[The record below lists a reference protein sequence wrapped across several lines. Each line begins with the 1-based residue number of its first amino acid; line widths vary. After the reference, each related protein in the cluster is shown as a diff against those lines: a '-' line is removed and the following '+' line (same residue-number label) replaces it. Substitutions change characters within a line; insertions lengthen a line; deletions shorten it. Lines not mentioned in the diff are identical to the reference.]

1 MDSSPRSAL
10 FREIHKNTWLKR
22 ITSDVKKL
30 TVGAKRSE
38 KFWVVF
44 CVHDDFDALLEGY
57 MEPRMA
63 PSHSPEWTVSLQQTQ
78 HISHALVPLEQEYEF
93 VITLSSDVVRFSAS
107 SEIMQEWVDTL
118 RSKLREMKILSPREN
133 IYSKL
138 PEIRPPLLPTR
149 DPTSPLPAPPPVP
162 AALVPGIERIVP
174 PTTVAVTTAANTT
187 SGQNTP
193 TTSAMSNTLTQN
205 LIAMLSSPIANL
217 RQHTDDA
224 QASGSSPRVAA
235 TTSTATPSGSSLTN
249 GCASPAKKA
258 AAKPSAKNIYSK
270 LPEIRPPLLPTR
282 DPTSPL
288 PAPPPVPAALVPGIE
303 RIVPPTTVAVTTA
316 ANTTSGQNTPT
327 TSAMSNTLTQNL
339 IAMLSSPIANL
350 RQHTDDAQASGSSP
364 RVAATTSTAT
374 PSGSSLTNG
383 CASPAKK
390 AAAKPSAKVQQ
401 SLAKTFTDNVLADPN
416 TCPPSTSTTQDV
428 STEASTSSNGAT
440 IDDRESDC
448 TSVESLPI
456 VPEPI
461 VIPRPQTSQKRRQSP
476 SRASQDAAAEG
487 RSSSSSPKTNVTIIQ
502 VTNTAKSPE
511 VPSEG
516 ISLNVSPEDS
526 PELSNEHQ
534 FKYNVKINPSSDTSN
549 KEVPK
554 KKEKVEISSV
564 HIPSTS
570 AVAGH
575 YGKICNVTEGPKVTV
590 TTTNSNFA
598 TNISVE
604 ATPVAQGSVYE
615 QVFITTTTAAPV
627 TVTTATD
634 TRVVNLLATQAR
646 SASHSDIH
654 VTQPK
659 SPPEA
664 SSSGTPRKDKK
675 SPQKVPS
682 RPMLTRGVTEAV
694 ISRPSRIDKNALGRG
709 RCAPNGE
716 EATTSM
722 PKTRPQ
728 AVGAASGQDQRKRS
742 SSTSDAQQSSRTA
755 RPAANVGTSSSAR
768 GTQAPPFRPPPEG
781 SSQNIGRLTLREQQV
796 MHMRREMMHPGGF
809 FKKVSGW
816 KQKEHPML
824 YNALHVGD
832 QLISV
837 GGVTVGSAADA
848 NKLIRSSLGLY
859 VELIIRRVPFG
870 RCYAIR
876 RDLDGQCLG
885 LVRDCATVVDL
896 VPNSLAARHGL
907 PQKAQTCDGLS
918 LTFWVLT
925 EINGRPLNLF
935 AKENEVKDRLNAV
948 GRDISILV
956 QPSDLVAK
964 LKKQLKS
971 LRSHKDY
978 IVQ

>member
-1 MDSSPRSAL
+1 MDSSPRNAL

-107 SEIMQEWVDTL
+107 SWEIMQEWVDTL

-224 QASGSSPRVAA
+224 QASGSSPRA
-235 TTSTATPSGSSLTN
+235 
-249 GCASPAKKA
+249 
-258 AAKPSAKNIYSK
+258 
-270 LPEIRPPLLPTR
+270 
-282 DPTSPL
+282 
-288 PAPPPVPAALVPGIE
+288 
-303 RIVPPTTVAVTTA
+303 
-316 ANTTSGQNTPT
+316 
-327 TSAMSNTLTQNL
+327 
-339 IAMLSSPIANL
+339 
-350 RQHTDDAQASGSSP
+350 
-364 RVAATTSTAT
+364 AATTSTAT

-534 FKYNVKINPSSDTSN
+534 FKYNVKINPSIDTSN

-554 KKEKVEISSV
+554 KKVSGCQEKVEISSV

-570 AVAGH
+570 AAAGH

-604 ATPVAQGSVYE
+604 ATPAAQGSVYE

-654 VTQPK
+654 VTQSK

-755 RPAANVGTSSSAR
+755 RPAANAGTSSSAR

-796 MHMRREMMHPGGF
+796 MHMRREMMHPGGVRLQLRRKDCLGSIAWVDAF
-809 FKKVSGW
+809 GAVWVSGW